1 MKNYKIIPPPGGWN
15 RRSKLKELLR
25 DMITIVKQDGK
36 RFENVRAL
44 VQRGKIIT
52 DQIKIPIEP
61 GDHVIRKTRA
71 GVEESFIVDDPGFLE
86 GGELSHYEMKVQKT
100 GEPVS
105 PDPKPMIYYNVTGA
119 NTRININS
127 VDGSTNVVNAG
138 PEKLFAELRDAIAG
152 IAEQDRA
159 TLLQKTDEL
168 EDSVGHNSFPSKY
181 AEFVALAANHIS
193 ILSPFI
199 PALAQLIQSS

>member
-1 MKNYKIIPPPGGWN
+1 M
-15 RRSKLKELLR
+15 KELLR

-86 GGELSHYEMKVQKT
+86 GGKLSHYEMKVRKT

-119 NTRININS
+119 NTNRVSPFQSKKMNGRQWARGY
-127 VDGSTNVVNAG
+127 GSTSMNFPVW
-138 PEKLFAELRDAIAG
+138 PFFPLTAEY
-152 IAEQDRA
+152 
-159 TLLQKTDEL
+159 TDN
-168 EDSVGHNSFPSKY
+168 HHTKPSRKKSTM
-181 AEFVALAANHIS
+181 L
-193 ILSPFI
+193 
-199 PALAQLIQSS
+199 

>member
-1 MKNYKIIPPPGGWN
+1 M
-15 RRSKLKELLR
+15 KELLR
-25 DMITIVKQDGK
+25 DTITIVKQDGK

-86 GGELSHYEMKVQKT
+86 GGELSHYEMKVRKT

-105 PDPKPMIYYNVTGA
+105 PDPKQTIYYNVTGA

-127 VDGSTNVVNAG
+127 IDGSTNIVNAA
-138 PEKLFAELRDAIAG
+138 PEKLFAEIREAIAT
-152 IAEQDRA
+152 IVEHDRA
-159 TLLQKTDEL
+159 ALLQTTDEL
-168 EDSVGHNSFPSKY
+168 ENSVGDDSYPSKY
-181 AEFVALAANHIS
+181 AAFVALAANHMTV
-193 ILSPFI
+193 LAPFV
-199 PALAQLIQSS
+199 PALAQLIQS